1 MSTLKKTKIML
12 TDSHFMIP
20 VVVLCFG
27 LALLIVLH

>member
-1 MSTLKKTKIML
+1 MFTFQKTKTML

-20 VVVLCFG
+20 MVVLCFG